1 MLYINVYRIIY
12 NGSDHDDDG
21 DDDKAS
27 IIIGMK

>member
-1 MLYINVYRIIY
+1 MLYIHVYRIVY
-12 NGSDHDDDG
+12 NGSDHDDTG